1 MRLALLCPYSLSVP
15 GGVQGQVLGLARELD
30 TMGHEVT
37 VLAPM
42 DTSRSTGSAAPLPGL
57 NLVDLGPSVRMKAN
71 GSVAPVA
78 LGPRASV
85 RALKALGGQR
95 VEVLHIH
102 EPLAPGASYA
112 CLAFGKT
119 PMVGT
124 FHRSGGSAFYTL
136 LGPFA
141 RMLADRLQV
150 RCAVS
155 DEARRTAQKA
165 LGGSYELIGNGVD
178 VARFSDA
185 RPWPTEG
192 PTVMFVGRHET
203 RKGLGVL
210 LEAFSSVK
218 VPGAVCWI
226 AGEGPESKAL
236 REKFPSSSS
245 FVWLGRIDD
254 LELARRLAGSHVA
267 CFPSLSGESFG
278 VVLLEAMAARSAILA
293 SDLPGYRS
301 VAGDNAYLVPPGDVS
316 GLRSG
321 LEILLTDAQ
330 LGEGTSSARALQAG
344 SAIAES
350 FSMSRIAARYLAIYE
365 EAVSPSNRR

>member
-1 MRLALLCPYSLSVP
+1 M
-15 GGVQGQVLGLARELD
+15 LGLARELD
-30 TMGHEVT
+30 TMGHEAT

-42 DTSRSTGSAAPLPGL
+42 DTSRTARSAAALAGL
-57 NLVDLGPSVRMKAN
+57 HVIDLGPSVRMKAN

-78 LGPRASV
+78 LGPRASF
-85 RALKALGGQR
+85 RALKALNEER
-95 VEVLHIH
+95 PDVLHIH

-112 CLAFGKT
+112 CLALCKT

-124 FHRSGGSAFYTL
+124 FHRSGGSALYTL
-136 LGPFA
+136 LGPLA

-155 DEARRTAQKA
+155 DEARSTAQRA
-165 LGGSYELIGNGVD
+165 LGGSYELIGNGID
-178 VARFSDA
+178 LTRFEDA

-210 LEAFSSVK
+210 LEAFSSAN

-226 AGEGPESKAL
+226 AGEGPESVSL
-236 REKFPSSSS
+236 REKFPPSSSL
-245 FVWLGRIDD
+245 VWLGRIDD
-254 LELARRLAGSHVA
+254 LELARRLRGSHVA
-267 CFPSLSGESFG
+267 CFPSLGGESFG
-278 VVLLEAMAARSAILA
+278 VVLLEAMAASSAILA

-301 VAGDNAYLVPPGDVS
+301 VAGGHALFVRPGDVS

-321 LEILLTDAQ
+321 LEAVLTDAVH
-330 LGEGTSSARALQAG
+330 GERASSPEALEAG
-344 SAIAES
+344 SSIAES
-350 FSMSRIAARYLAIYE
+350 FSISHIAARYLEVYE
-365 EAVSPSNRR
+365 QAVSTSKGR